1 MLPQPWWLLRSACF
15 QGMAVVLARPP
26 SRQFPVLAQQGDQ
39 VGGSVSGGGAW
50 VGLALELGQ
59 SAAILASS
67 SLIRL
72 SRSASR
78 ALSFLSCRILCSI
91 A

>member
-1 MLPQPWWLLRSACF
+1 
-15 QGMAVVLARPP
+15 MAAALAWPA

-39 VGGSVSGGGAW
+39 VGESVSGGGAW
-50 VGLALELGQ
+50 VALELELGQ

-67 SLIRL
+67 SRIRL

-78 ALSFLSCRILCSI
+78 AFSFWSCRILCSI